1 MGERGHELGGADEDL
16 VLGDE
21 LRKGRLGYGGGFIAG
36 SANGLE
42 PCQSTGSRG
51 GDVDTNCA
59 GLRRPAS
66 IYRAAAWPPTPRSIN
81 ITATVGTRS
90 TPEIGFRRVGK
101 ASTGLVAARID
112 RLG

>member
-21 LRKGRLGYGGGFIAG
+21 PRKGRLGYGGGGFIAG

-51 GDVDTNCA
+51 GMSIQTALDS
-59 GLRRPAS
+59 GGRRRYTVQQPGH
-66 IYRAAAWPPTPRSIN
+66 PRRGAL
-81 ITATVGTRS
+81 T
-90 TPEIGFRRVGK
+90 
-101 ASTGLVAARID
+101 
-112 RLG
+112 